1 MNTVKRASQQ
11 QQPIKPNNPV
21 DGKSCRKRKLRY
33 IKTLSL
39 EEMENNTSPQIWG
52 NKRIDDPG
60 TADTP
65 VRQPT
70 FIFTSILKPLPIQ
83 HGLS

>member
-65 VRQPT
+65 VRQPIT
-70 FIFTSILKPLPIQ
+70 PARYFIKPQTS
-83 HGLS
+83 H